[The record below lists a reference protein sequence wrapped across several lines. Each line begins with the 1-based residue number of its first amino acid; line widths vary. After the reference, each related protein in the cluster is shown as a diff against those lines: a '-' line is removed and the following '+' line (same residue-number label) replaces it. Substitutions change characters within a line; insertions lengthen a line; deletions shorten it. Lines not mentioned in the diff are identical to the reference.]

1 MFRKKCIADPLP
13 PSSFP
18 LFDLLR
24 SSSLPSVIIKL
35 SRLTRAVRS
44 GSHIANKSTGSLSF
58 FLNRFA
64 FNLSLIINNFVV
76 EDQLTVRMLY
86 IFICWIVTCEPLLSD
101 KKGT

>member
-13 PSSFP
+13 PSSFL

-24 SSSLPSVIIKL
+24 SSSLPSVFIKL
-35 SRLTRAVRS
+35 SHLS
-44 GSHIANKSTGSLSF
+44 GSLIF

-64 FNLSLIINNFVV
+64 FNLSLIINIFDV